1 VFHGSALPWGQH
13 FEQSNRKESQSD
25 LLQISTPPLGVFP
38 LARLLKL
45 LLEPGQ
51 ASLQTVAGKLC
62 GSDRSTHLCS
72 LNYDGWI
79 ESLLTRFSS
88 RRVGFLRS
96 SLDFLK

>member
-1 VFHGSALPWGQH
+1 MAARCHGDNISSNQIAK
-13 FEQSNRKESQSD
+13 NRKAM
-25 LLQISTPPLGVFP
+25 PPLGVFP